1 MYLYLFPIHTIRIV
15 EQCTLEHDKD
25 LLEGDSAQ
33 QRRHQVEKSTGRAGL
48 NTWQEMQVSLHL
60 GLHCEGTN

>member
-1 MYLYLFPIHTIRIV
+1 M